1 MNNAAAMFS
10 VLLLNYVTY
19 EIKYE
24 DDDQVD
30 TGSGCR
36 GDESSPAFYDV
47 CVCSREYTC
56 DYDPVD
62 DDPNN
67 GYQHQRHLGRAKVT
81 CGIGWRICTR
91 I

>member
-36 GDESSPAFYDV
+36 GD
-47 CVCSREYTC
+47 
-56 DYDPVD
+56 
-62 DDPNN
+62 
-67 GYQHQRHLGRAKVT
+67 
-81 CGIGWRICTR
+81 
-91 I
+91 